1 MLKPRSIFF
10 SKFPAASIVLAASTL
25 CAADWPM
32 FRGSPD
38 LRGATDEKIPAKPA
52 LLWTF
57 KTGSQVRS
65 TAAIVA
71 NQVFIGSNDGN
82 VYALNATNGQKLWA
96 FKTGDRVESPPL
108 VLDGKVFVGSADG
121 WLYALDAKTGKQLWK
136 YETGDKILGAANWVV
151 SRTAQAADL
160 LSPRGTSGERN
171 EERGIPENPA
181 SSPRPS
187 PPPTEEREK
196 TPSSSNLKTNILI
209 GSYDFRLHCV
219 DAATGKSNW
228 VYESSNYIN
237 GSPAVADGKTIFGGC
252 DAILHVISL
261 ADGKELKQI
270 EAGAYIAASVAVQ
283 NGRAY
288 FGHFD
293 NEFLCVDLNN
303 SPEGGVPHS
312 PRRSEVEA
320 GRPDSTKNPSEN
332 VETNS
337 PVVWRF
343 RDREFAYFSS
353 PAVTRDRV
361 VFGGRDKQLHCV
373 RADDGKPLWSFAT
386 RGRVDSSPVI
396 AGDKVVVGSDDGRV
410 YIVSLNDGK
419 ELWSYEIGRS
429 VGSSPAVADGK
440 IVIGSDDGN
449 VYCFGEKK
457 K

>member
-1 MLKPRSIFF
+1 MFKPRSIFF
-10 SKFPAASIVLAASTL
+10 SKFPAASIALAASSL
-25 CAADWPM
+25 CGADWPM

-38 LRGATDEKIPAKPA
+38 LRGVTDEKIPAKPA

-57 KTGSQVRS
+57 KTGSQARPTEVRS

-82 VYALNATNGQKLWA
+82 VYALNATSGQKLWA

-136 YETGDKILGAANWVV
+136 YETGDKILGAANWVK
-151 SRTAQAADL
+151 
-160 LSPRGTSGERN
+160 SPKGDAN
-171 EERGIPENPA
+171 W
-181 SSPRPS
+181 
-187 PPPTEEREK
+187 
-196 TPSSSNLKTNILI
+196 ILV

-219 DAATGKSNW
+219 DAATGKTNW
-228 VYESSNYIN
+228 TYESSNYIN
-237 GSPAVADGKTIFGGC
+237 GSPAVADGKTVFGGC

-261 ADGKELKQI
+261 ADGRELKHI

-293 NEFLCVDLNN
+293 NEFLCVDLNSN
-303 SPEGGVPHS
+303 PEGGVP
-312 PRRSEVEA
+312 R
-320 GRPDSTKNPSEN
+320 RPDQKDDGRRGTPPSDN
-332 VETNS
+332 LETNS

-343 RDREFAYFSS
+343 RDREFAYFAS

-419 ELWSYEIGRS
+419 EIWSYEIGGS

-440 IVIGSDDGN
+440 IVIGSDDGS